1 MQALSIQ
8 RLYFSGLMFWWIS
21 IPFSMGLA
29 NVGLAFTSFFS
40 LFIIRQHGLS
50 ELKKLVIHPC
60 TILFILCS
68 LSLLWSNDKWFAI
81 SEIKTHL
88 PIFLSALCVL
98 AGIIFDTSLIRKGFF
113 FLMVSCF
120 MAVVATILF
129 NILPYEQS
137 LKLHGLF
144 GNLLQP
150 FHKSDPTFYGW
161 YVPFMVRTQFGNLL
175 SLVGLTGVVLGLI
188 EKKPIWI
195 ISSLFFLM
203 MVFVLGLRGS
213 ALGILFALP
222 FLMYMSFKHPIQR
235 MLSMKTILL
244 MCVILIPLYYFASD
258 SVKGRWHQTKF
269 EWSAINNN
277 SYTQYNYAHFTLL
290 TRLVSW
296 KNGLELW
303 KKNPLVGTGIGDYKS
318 DFSKTY
324 ENDAI
329 EVPLY
334 YHSQWLY
341 FLGVVGLI
349 GTFLLLS
356 SIVYWIR
363 SFKGHSV
370 AFSFAIGIFIYYFV
384 IWIFDAG
391 MLSQTD
397 MMSFG
402 IFTSFVPWLQK
413 TYR

>member
-1 MQALSIQ
+1 MQSLSIH
-8 RLYFSGLMFWWIS
+8 RLYFLGLLFWWIS

-29 NVGLAFTSFFS
+29 NVGLAVTSLIS
-40 LFIIRQHGLS
+40 LFIIRQHGLT
-50 ELKKLVIHPC
+50 ELKKLVFHPG
-60 TILFILCS
+60 TVLFFLCS
-68 LSLLWSNDKWFAI
+68 LSLIWSNDKWFAL

-88 PIFLSALCVL
+88 PIFLSVLCVF
-98 AGIIFDTSLIRKGFF
+98 AGVMLDSSLIRKGFIC
-113 FLMVSCF
+113 LTVSCGLAF
-120 MAVVATILF
+120 LVTILF

-144 GNLLQP
+144 GSLLQP
-150 FHKSDPTFYGW
+150 FYKSDHTFFGW

-175 SLVGLTGVVLGLI
+175 SLVGLTGLVLGLV
-188 EKKPIWI
+188 ERKTVWI
-195 ISSLFFLM
+195 IGSLFFLV

-213 ALGILFALP
+213 AIGILMALP
-222 FLMYMSFKHPIQR
+222 FLMNLSFKNQVQQV
-235 MLSMKTILL
+235 LSMKTI
-244 MCVILIPLYYFASD
+244 VVVGIILIPLCYFASD

-277 SYTQYNYAHFTLL
+277 SYTQYDYTHFTLL

-303 KKNPLVGTGIGDYKS
+303 QKHPLIGTGIGDYKS

-329 EVPLY
+329 KVPLY

-341 FLGVVGLI
+341 FLGVFGLT
-349 GTFLLLS
+349 GTVLLLS
-356 SIVYWIR
+356 FIVYWIR
-363 SFKGHSV
+363 SFKEHSV
-370 AFSFAIGIFIYYFV
+370 AYYFGLGIFIYYFV
-384 IWIFDAG
+384 IWVFDAG

-413 TYR
+413 TYK

>member
-1 MQALSIQ
+1 MQAFSLH
-8 RLYFSGLMFWWIS
+8 RLYFSGLLFWWIS

-29 NVGLAFTSFFS
+29 NVGLAFTSFIS
-40 LFIIRQHGLS
+40 LLIIRKQPLS
-50 ELKKLVIHPC
+50 ELKNLLQLPASV
-60 TILFILCS
+60 LFALCS
-68 LSLLWSNDKWFAI
+68 LSIIWSDDKLFAL

-88 PIFLSALCVL
+88 PIFLSAFSLF
-98 AGIIFDTSLIRKGFF
+98 AGMCLDSSLIKKGFIG
-113 FLMVSCF
+113 LIVSCGL
-120 MAVVATILF
+120 AVSMTILF
-129 NILPYEQS
+129 NILSYEEA
-137 LKLHGLF
+137 LKLHGFF

-150 FHKSDPTFYGW
+150 FYKSDQSFFGW

-175 SLVGLTGVVLGLI
+175 SLVGLTGLLI
-188 EKKPIWI
+188 GILDRKTAWI
-195 ISSLFFLM
+195 IISLFFLA

-213 ALGILFALP
+213 ALGIVLALP
-222 FLMYMSFKHPIQR
+222 FMIYLSLKHSVQQ
-235 MLSMKTILL
+235 LFSLKTILVL
-244 MCVILIPLYYFASD
+244 SIAFIPVIYFASD
-258 SVKGRWHQTKF
+258 SIKGRWHQTTF

-277 SYTQYNYAHFTLL
+277 SYTQYDYTHFTLL

-303 KKNPLVGTGIGDYKS
+303 REQPLLGTGIGDYKRE
-318 DFSKTY
+318 FSKTY
-324 ENDAI
+324 ENDSI

-341 FLGVVGLI
+341 FLDVFGSI

-356 SIVYWIR
+356 FILYWIR
-363 SFKGHSV
+363 R
-370 AFSFAIGIFIYYFV
+370 FSMNPVSLLFACGIFVYFFI

-402 IFTSFVPWLQK
+402 IFTTLVPWLQK
-413 TYR
+413 TYK